1 MCLGSEPEVSGSG
14 KLGADDGP
22 LGERSVVVLMQ
33 KPILAGSILA
43 CAVHGNGW
51 SEERK
56 TAILSWRLRSAA
68 HVHFPHSTFTHLR
81 GDFSAEFRKL
91 LISLNLD
98 EPP

>member
-1 MCLGSEPEVSGSG
+1 
-14 KLGADDGP
+14 
-22 LGERSVVVLMQ
+22 MQ

-51 SEERK
+51 SEAWN
-56 TAILSWRLRSAA
+56 TAILSWPLRSAA